1 MVFIGIVGGSY
12 YSSSGVV
19 MMIAA
24 VVEWHRVNGDVGV
37 VGVMVAVGL
46 DWGQLMEMAVLRR
59 IW

>member
-1 MVFIGIVGGSY
+1 
-12 YSSSGVV
+12 